1 MGWLEATEGLLALF
15 WETFGEDDIWDE
27 VWEDLWDGEDV
38 KGLFWLFELDDDF
51 FEAADDFC
59 VGTDDFRE

>member
-1 MGWLEATEGLLALF
+1 MALF
-15 WETFGEDDIWDE
+15 WEIFGEDDLWDE
-27 VWEDLWDGEDV
+27 AWEDLWAGEDF

-59 VGTDDFRE
+59 DGTDDFF